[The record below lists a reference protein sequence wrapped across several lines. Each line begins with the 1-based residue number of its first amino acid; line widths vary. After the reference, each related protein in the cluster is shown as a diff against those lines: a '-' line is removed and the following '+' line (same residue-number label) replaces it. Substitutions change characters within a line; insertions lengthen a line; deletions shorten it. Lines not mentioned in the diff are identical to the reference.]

1 MPHDTAPLRVLL
13 LAHSFNS
20 LTQRVF
26 VELQT
31 RGHVVSLELD
41 IADAVT
47 EEAVARF
54 GPDVIVA
61 PFLKRRIPASVWER
75 CPCLIVHPGIAGDRG
90 PSALDR
96 AILRG
101 EARWGVTVL
110 QANAEFDAGPVWAH
124 AEFAMRD
131 ATKSSLYR
139 REVTDAAVHAVVEA
153 LVRWRRHERPALVAS
168 TGRAWPALP
177 QAERA
182 IDWTHATTAEALRR
196 LRCGDGSPGVADALF
211 GLPCHLFDA
220 HPASAA
226 TLARVPAAAAGDVVA
241 RRGPAL
247 LRRTVDG
254 GVWIGHVRAAPDAR
268 GQTAIKL
275 PATQVF
281 AVQAGALP
289 ECAVALDHDDPAE
302 WDELHYAEQP
312 APDGRARIGLLRFE
326 FHNGAMSTRQC
337 ERLRDA
343 LRHAK
348 ARDTQVLVLL
358 GGADFFS
365 NGIHLNAIEAAA
377 QDPGDS
383 AADASLR
390 NIEAMNDVVLE
401 LLTAT
406 DRITVAALRGNA
418 GAGGVFLALAADE
431 VWAHEAVLLN
441 PHYKNM
447 GNLYGSEYWT
457 YVLPRRVGTEQARRT
472 TQGRMPLSAAQA
484 REIGLVDR
492 CLTPDAR
499 DFERET
505 LLRAAAIATQNVAER
520 VRAKQTQRAHDEATR
535 PLADYRATEF
545 TQMHRN
551 FYGFDPSYHVARYH
565 FVRKLPHARTPRH
578 LALHRP

>member
-1 MPHDTAPLRVLL
+1 MPPDAPPLRVLL

-26 VELQT
+26 VELRA
-31 RGHVVSLELD
+31 RGHVVSVELD
-41 IADAVT
+41 IADAVSS
-47 EEAVARF
+47 EAVALF
-54 GPDVIVA
+54 SPDVIVA
-61 PFLKRRIPASVWER
+61 PFLKRRIAESVWRR
-75 CPCLIVHPGIAGDRG
+75 CPCLIVHPGIVGDRG
-90 PSALDR
+90 PAALDR

-101 EARWGVTVL
+101 ETHWGVTVL
-110 QANAEFDAGPVWAH
+110 QATAEFDAGPVWAY

-131 ATKSSLYR
+131 ATKGSLYR
-139 REVTDAAVHAVVEA
+139 REVTDAAVQAVLEA
-153 LVRWRRHERPALVAS
+153 LARWRRNDPPPAPTV
-168 TGRAWPALP
+168 TGQAWPPLP

-182 IDWTHATTAEALRR
+182 IDWATATTDSALRR
-196 LRCGDGSPGVADALF
+196 LRSGDGHPGVADALF
-211 GLPCHLFDA
+211 GAPCNLFDA
-220 HPASAA
+220 HAATPAALASAPVGA
-226 TLARVPAAAAGDVVA
+226 PGAVVA

-254 GVWIGHVRAAPDAR
+254 GVWIGQVKTAPDAR
-268 GQTAIKL
+268 GLPALKL

-281 AVQAGALP
+281 AAQAAALP
-289 ECAVALDHDDPAE
+289 ECPVALARADRAE

-312 APDGRARIGLLRFE
+312 TPDSSARIGLLRFD

-358 GGADFFS
+358 AGADFFS

-377 QDPGDS
+377 HAPGDS
-383 AADASLR
+383 PADASLR

-431 VWAHEAVLLN
+431 VWAHGSVVLN
-441 PHYKNM
+441 PHYKSM

-457 YVLPRRVGTEQARRT
+457 YVLPRRVGAERAREI
-472 TQGRMPLSAAQA
+472 TQGRLPLGAAQA
-484 REIGLVDR
+484 QALGLIDH
-492 CLTPDAR
+492 CLSADAR

-520 VRAKQTQRAHDEATR
+520 IRAKQAQRAHDEATR
-535 PLADYRATEF
+535 PLADHRTAEL

-565 FVRKLPHARTPRH
+565 FVRKLAHARTPRH